1 MVRRGQEKRK
11 MRKLEVQIGNSGTHH
26 PRRCTVQKRIAVVFV
41 ALAALLAAYSTAQA
55 QSPDPWIGTWKVNL
69 AKSSYS
75 PGPKPTA
82 AATVKME
89 PSAGG
94 LKTTIDA
101 TTPQGQPVHTETVG
115 KFDGKDNPVTGAQA
129 PNTTTAIKRVNGRTF
144 EAQGKVG
151 GKPTVTTKV
160 VISADGKSL
169 TATQTG
175 KDAQGQTVKNVIVA
189 DKQ

>member
-1 MVRRGQEKRK
+1 MIRK
-11 MRKLEVQIGNSGTHH
+11 PLVPIGNSGSHH
-26 PRRCTVQKRIAVVFV
+26 PWRCTVQKRIALVFV
-41 ALAALLAAYSTAQA
+41 ALAALLAAGSMAQA

-69 AKSSYS
+69 AKSTYS
-75 PGPKPTA
+75 PGPKPTV

-101 TTPQGQPVHTETVG
+101 SNPQGQPVHTETVG
-115 KFDGKDNPVTGAQA
+115 KFDGKDNPVTGAPA
-129 PNTTTAIKRVNGRTF
+129 PNSTTAIKRINGRTF
-144 EAQGKVG
+144 VAMGKVD
-151 GKPTVTTKV
+151 GKPTVTTRV
-160 VISADGKSL
+160 VVSADGKSL

-175 KDAQGQTVKNVIVA
+175 KDAQGKNVNNVIAA